1 MARWLCCS
9 IKVLSRQYMD
19 SHWIW
24 ADTYHV
30 FEECGK
36 VKHLLC
42 KAVERFSDT

>member
-1 MARWLCCS
+1 MV
-9 IKVLSRQYMD
+9 VLFYKGTIASVYD

-30 FEECGK
+30 FEESGK

-42 KAVERFSDT
+42 KAVERFGDT